1 MPTVRLSYG
10 GTGSGDNDGDDGN
23 RSPRPPA
30 SFDAS
35 PAVSILVAAQRAGVP
50 LRHDC
55 GGKAICGTCRI
66 LVASGTLSPAGQ
78 RERER
83 LASLGAPPGA
93 RLACQAR
100 AGSDV
105 EAAALVPLRERK
117 EDDGDTTR

>member
-10 GTGSGDNDGDDGN
+10 DAASSDASTE
-23 RSPRPPA
+23 SPRPPA

-35 PAVSILVAAQRAGVP
+35 PAVSILVAAQRSGTP
-50 LRHDC
+50 IRHDC

-66 LVASGTLSPAGQ
+66 LVAAGRLSPAG
-78 RERER
+78 ERER
-83 LASLGAPPGA
+83 NRLEALGAPPGV

-100 AGSDV
+100 AGTDV
-105 EAAALVPLRERK
+105 EATALVPLRERK